1 MANEAGKKS
10 GIKWSDNPAMVAQF
24 EKEYEAWESGKEKGY
39 GWVELKTEIA
49 KLKLAKT
56 NNRKLIKQ

>member
-1 MANEAGKKS
+1 
-10 GIKWSDNPAMVAQF
+10 MVAQF

-56 NNRKLIKQ
+56 NNRKLTKE

>member
-1 MANEAGKKS
+1 
-10 GIKWSDNPAMVAQF
+10 MVAQF